1 MPSPE
6 SPDAAW
12 PERLAAYRAQ
22 LDCRFPQVGEV
33 FEACLLDALRVLSP
47 AGVSAYLECGR
58 FLGRMGRGVEPLLTF
73 LEEWPSTAGI
83 LGEDALPAINHTLQ
97 LIWKSPNGKA
107 ITPFL
112 QTLAAVARR
121 LPSREQMQHYLDLT
135 LDLMER
141 TSGSIHGIHKSFAS
155 HGLPDFLAQ
164 APILL
169 NGLAIG
175 GLQNWVDYGIR
186 NYGNHPDRQRAYFSL
201 QSADSR
207 AVFQRERHGTL
218 LVDHEHLLDLCLRG
232 LWGDS
237 AQLVPY
243 ASSADPTGHSAQADA
258 SAPLLPYYDASGI
271 RLPDVLDDALGV
283 SGIDRY
289 RVSLAH
295 IAGHRRWSTP
305 LFADNFSPMQRMAIE
320 IFEDSRIERL
330 ILRQY
335 PGLHRIFLALHPT
348 PVEGACNAATHSCL
362 RHRLAMLS
370 RALLDPAHGYQD
382 AALRE
387 FVERFAQT
395 MASGE
400 ASSEAVAT
408 LALAYVARTRRQSD
422 QLANVHF
429 ADTVI
434 TYRDDNR
441 HLWRFHELSDDEEM
455 FEPRPTT
462 AAAEVDR
469 LPPRHYPEWDYQSQ
483 TYRPDWVSLYESLH
497 PSGEAALIDRLFDKH
512 AALARRLKRL
522 LDLLR
527 PQDRLRVRY
536 QEDGSELDLDIA
548 IRSLIDFKSGATPDP
563 RINMSHR
570 TNGRNLA
577 VLLLLDLSESL
588 SDKVRVGNG
597 EQTVLELSQEAV
609 SLLAW
614 AIEQLGDPL
623 AIAGFHSDTRHD
635 VRYLHLKGFSEGW
648 GDPVKRRLA
657 AMQAGYSTRMGA
669 AMRHA
674 AHYLAAQPAE
684 KKLMLILTD
693 GQPSDVDVQDERLL
707 IEDARKSVGE
717 LEQQGIFTY
726 CISLDRKA
734 DEYVHDI
741 FGGRYAVID
750 NIERLPEKLP
760 ELFMALT
767 R

>member
-1 MPSPE
+1 MTTLAGN
-6 SPDAAW
+6 DDAW

-22 LDCRFPQVGEV
+22 LDCRFPQIGEV
-33 FEACLLDALRVLSP
+33 FEASLLDALSVLSP
-47 AGVSAYLECGR
+47 AGVGAYLDTGR
-58 FLGRMGRGVEPLLTF
+58 FLGGMGRGVEPVLAF
-73 LEEWPSTAGI
+73 LQEWPSIARI
-83 LGEDALPAINHTLQ
+83 LGEEALPAINDTLQ

-107 ITPFL
+107 ISPFL

-121 LPSREQMQHYLDLT
+121 LPERAQMQRYLELT
-135 LDLMER
+135 LELMER
-141 TSGSIHGIHKSFAS
+141 TSSSIHGIHKTFAS
-155 HGLPDFLAQ
+155 PGLPDFFAQ
-164 APILL
+164 APTLL
-169 NGLAIG
+169 GSLAIG
-175 GLQNWVDYGIR
+175 GLRNWVDYGIR
-186 NYGNHPDRQRAYFSL
+186 NYANHPERQRAYFRL
-201 QSADSR
+201 QLADSR
-207 AVFQRERHGTL
+207 AVFQRERQGTL
-218 LVDHEHLLDLCLRG
+218 LVDQQRPLDLYLRA
-232 LWGDS
+232 LWNDS

-243 ASSADPTGHSAQADA
+243 ATAVDPAADSPRTSPALPA
-258 SAPLLPYYDASGI
+258 LPYYDATGI
-271 RLPDVLDDALGV
+271 RLPDVLDDAHGISGV
-283 SGIDRY
+283 DRY
-289 RVSLAH
+289 RASLAH

-320 IFEDSRIERL
+320 SFEDSRIETL
-330 ILRQY
+330 ILRRY
-335 PGLHRIFLALHPT
+335 PGLRRIFLALHPR
-348 PVEGACNAATHSCL
+348 PVEGACRPATESCL
-362 RHRLAMLS
+362 RHRLTMLS
-370 RALLDPAHGYQD
+370 RALLDPEHGYQD
-382 AALRE
+382 ASLRE
-387 FVERFAQT
+387 FVARFAQT
-395 MASGE
+395 MAQGE
-400 ASSEAVAT
+400 ASSEEIAT

-429 ADTVI
+429 TDTVI
-434 TYRDDNR
+434 GYRDDNR

-455 FEPRPTT
+455 FEQPPTT
-462 AAAEVDR
+462 ATPEVDR

-483 TYRPDWVSLYESLH
+483 SYRPDWVSVYESLH
-497 PSGEAALIDRLFDKH
+497 PSGEAATIDRLLEKH
-512 AALARRLKRL
+512 TALARRLKRL

-527 PQDRLRVRY
+527 PQDRVRIRY

-563 RINMSHR
+563 RINLSHR

-588 SDKVRVGNG
+588 ADKVSVGDG

-614 AIEQLGDPL
+614 SIEQLGDPL

-635 VRYLHLKGFSEGW
+635 VRYFHLKGYSERW
-648 GDPVKRRLA
+648 GDPVKGRLA

-693 GQPSDVDVQDERLL
+693 GRPSDVDVQDERLL
-707 IEDARKSVGE
+707 IEDARKAVGE
-717 LEQQGIFTY
+717 LDQQRIFSY
-726 CISLDRKA
+726 CISLDRRA
-734 DEYVHDI
+734 DEYVSDI

-750 NIERLPEKLP
+750 RVDRLPERLP

>member
-1 MPSPE
+1 MSTDQGT
-6 SPDAAW
+6 DAAW
-12 PERLAAYRAQ
+12 RERLAAYRAQ
-22 LDCRFPQVGEV
+22 LDCRFPHIDEV
-33 FEACLLDALRVLSP
+33 FEACLRDALSALSP
-47 AGVSAYLECGR
+47 AGVSAYLESGR
-58 FLGRMGRGVEPLLTF
+58 FLGHMGRGVEPVLVF
-73 LEEWPSTAGI
+73 LEEWPSIARL
-83 LGEDALPAINHTLQ
+83 LGEDALPPLNHTLEVMA
-97 LIWKSPNGKA
+97 KSPNAKA

-112 QTLAAVARR
+112 QTLAAIARR
-121 LPSREQMQHYLDLT
+121 LPAREQMQCYFDLA

-141 TSGSIHGIHKSFAS
+141 TSSSIHGIHKTFAS
-155 HGLPDFLAQ
+155 PGLPDFFAQ
-164 APILL
+164 APHLL
-169 NGLAIG
+169 NNLAIA
-175 GLQNWVDYGIR
+175 GLKNWVDYGIR
-186 NYGNHPDRQRAYFSL
+186 NYGNHPERQRAYFSL

-218 LVDHEHLLDLCLRG
+218 LLDHERRLDLYLRG

-243 ASSADPTGHSAQADA
+243 ATGLDPATTAERA
-258 SAPLLPYYDASGI
+258 APTLPYYDATGI
-271 RLPDVLDDALGV
+271 RLPDVLDDAHGV

-289 RVSLAH
+289 RAILAH

-305 LFADNFSPMQRMAIE
+305 IFADNFSPMQRMAIE
-320 IFEDSRIERL
+320 FFEDSRIEAL
-330 ILRQY
+330 VVRQY
-335 PGLHRIFLALHPT
+335 PGLRRIFLALHPR
-348 PVEGACNAATHSCL
+348 PEENACNPATHCCL

-382 AALRE
+382 ADLRE

-395 MASGE
+395 MVNGA
-400 ASSEAVAT
+400 ASSAEMAT

-422 QLANVHF
+422 QLASVHF
-429 ADTVI
+429 TDTVI
-434 TYRDDNR
+434 GYRDDNR
-441 HLWRFHELSDDEEM
+441 HLWQFHELSDDEEM

-462 AAAEVDR
+462 AVAEVDR

-497 PSGEAALIDRLFDKH
+497 PAGEAAVIDRLLDKH
-512 AALARRLKRL
+512 AALARRLQRL

-527 PQDRLRVRY
+527 PQDRVRIRY

-548 IRSLIDFKSGATPDP
+548 LRSLIDFRSGATPDP

-588 SDKVRVGNG
+588 GDKVSVGGG

-614 AIEQLGDPL
+614 SIEQLGDPL
-623 AIAGFHSDTRHD
+623 TIAGFHSDTRHD
-635 VRYLHLKGFSEGW
+635 VRYLHIKGPSERW
-648 GDPVKRRLA
+648 GDSVKRRLA
-657 AMQAGYSTRMGA
+657 AMQAGYSTRIGA

-693 GQPSDVDVQDERLL
+693 GQPSDVDVPDERLL
-707 IEDARKSVGE
+707 IEDARKAVGE
-717 LEQQGIFTY
+717 LDQQHIFSY

-734 DEYVHDI
+734 DEYVSHI
-741 FGGRYAVID
+741 FGQRYSVID
-750 NIERLPEKLP
+750 HIERLPERLP

>member
-12 PERLAAYRAQ
+12 PERLAASRAQ

-33 FEACLLDALRVLSP
+33 FEACLLDALSVLSP
-47 AGVSAYLECGR
+47 AGVSAYLDCGR
-58 FLGRMGRGVEPLLTF
+58 FLGRMGRGVEPLLAF

-155 HGLPDFLAQ
+155 PGLPDFLAQ
-164 APILL
+164 APTLL

-175 GLQNWVDYGIR
+175 GLRNWVDYGIR
-186 NYGNHPDRQRAYFSL
+186 NYGNHPERQRAYFSL

-289 RVSLAH
+289 RASLAH

-408 LALAYVARTRRQSD
+408 LALAYVALTRRQSD

-536 QEDGSELDLDIA
+536 QENGSELDLDIA